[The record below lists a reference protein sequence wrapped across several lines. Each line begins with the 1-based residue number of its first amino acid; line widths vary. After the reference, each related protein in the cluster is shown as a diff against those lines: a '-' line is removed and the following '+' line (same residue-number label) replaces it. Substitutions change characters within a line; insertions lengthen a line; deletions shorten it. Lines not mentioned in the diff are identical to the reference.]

1 MGRQA
6 RQYSYDII
14 VIGAGIIGASL
25 AYRLS
30 EAGYRVGVLEREA
43 APAMHSTAKS
53 AAGVRVQFGS
63 KANIELSWS
72 SIQEYRSSEWL
83 ADTDYRPVGYLFL
96 VPPEHEASHRAGV
109 ALQQELGAPV
119 EVLTPE
125 EAQTHVP
132 FDTTD
137 IAITTFGPADGIIDP
152 HRATMA
158 YVRRAKE
165 LGAEFHLDTIVV
177 AMRRDTDWRV
187 STPNAMFRAPIVV
200 NAAGAWAGGIALQA
214 GFSLPVTA
222 SKRSIYTTAPIPG
235 NHAFPLTIDVA
246 SGFYFRSEGQR
257 LILGRSNPNEPPGFT
272 TGVDFAWLDEVLE
285 VGLARFPWLAEAEL
299 DRGASWWGYY
309 AVTPDD
315 NPILGFMPDVPGFV
329 NACGFS
335 GHGVQQAA
343 AVARVLTEEIA
354 NGRATSIDIDA
365 LRFERFAGG
374 AGAGE
379 RLAI

>member
-30 EAGYRVGVLEREA
+30 EAGYRVGVLERDA

-72 SIQEYRSSEWL
+72 SIQEYRSPEWL
-83 ADTDYRPVGYLFL
+83 ADTDYRPIGYLFL

-109 ALQQELGAPV
+109 ALQQKLGAPV
-119 EVLTPE
+119 EVLTPD

-132 FDTTD
+132 FDTEG
-137 IAITTFGPADGIIDP
+137 IALTTFGPADGIIDP

-158 YVRRAKE
+158 YVRRAKD
-165 LGAEFHLDTIVV
+165 LGAEFHVDTMVV
-177 AMRRDTDWRV
+177 ALRRDTDWRV

-200 NAAGAWAGGIALQA
+200 NAAGAWAGNVALQA
-214 GFSLPVTA
+214 GFSLPITA
-222 SKRSIYTTAPIPG
+222 SKRSIYATAPLSG
-235 NHAFPLTIDVA
+235 NHPYPLTIDVA

-285 VGLARFPWLAEAEL
+285 VGLARFPWLATAEL
-299 DRGASWWGYY
+299 DRAASWWGYY

-365 LRFERFAGG
+365 LRFERFAGDPG
-374 AGAGE
+374 TGE